1 MSRQSARGP
10 AAARRG
16 AGAAR
21 GPPIRMGSAL
31 SSRLGVSMSI
41 SGGRAAMQRLGLA
54 CLRVVM
60 ENQYLAGMLVMA
72 AGPALAQ
79 SLNALISH
87 ASRLAAGVA
96 WTRVTIGKAE
106 AEDLREWLRNQPRL
120 HNGSNLKLCP
130 RSDADSDS
138 STSDHRIFDYEPEL
152 ESSLRVRFRSAATG
166 RVCFLWLEMPT
177 IARDV
182 PAHDDAAATITVLG
196 RDKAVIKELLME
208 GRRLKRDKLQ
218 KYLHVI
224 TVYNYKQDD
233 YGLGWNHG
241 RPTDK
246 KPPGRSIDSVILAP
260 RISGSGGSHEEID
273 QARALLEDAREFLGA
288 ERWYADRGIPYR
300 RGYLLHGMPGG
311 GKSSLVMAIASELKL
326 PIYLLTLSSDQMCD
340 DALLQLMQTMTTTP
354 SILLLEDVDAAHTA
368 VAVREID
375 TDIGVD
381 SRQQE
386 QPLQTEEEEGEMAR
400 GEQSAAMMISITE
413 RLLEQHKDEGKQ
425 RARERE
431 QEREEERGRRGNGR
445 LTLSG
450 LLNALDGPTATMG
463 RLLFMTTNHKSLIDS
478 ALLRSGRIDYE
489 LSFGAVTQRQC
500 ERLFSRFYCDY
511 SPIAAA
517 GQVGSAKVRSPASKR
532 KHPDL
537 EIEGMA
543 REFAMAVHSSGLQLS
558 AADVQGHLMRH
569 KKSPP
574 DALRSVFAELLGAAT
589 EESPSSG
596 SGRSAGNM
604 KPPKNEVSDLAEARA
619 EIASLRQTVAAAQA
633 EITRMGAMVSNTGN
647 LPRREAQGTTPED

>member
-1 MSRQSARGP
+1 
-10 AAARRG
+10 
-16 AGAAR
+16 
-21 GPPIRMGSAL
+21 MGWAL
-31 SSRLGVSMSI
+31 SMLRVTGAVRLRQLAV
-41 SGGRAAMQRLGLA
+41 A

-79 SLNALISH
+79 SLWSVMSRI
-87 ASRLAAGVA
+87 SRLAAGVA

-152 ESSLRVRFRSAATG
+152 ETSLRVRFRSAATG
-166 RVCFLWLEMPT
+166 RVCWLWLEMPT
-177 IARDV
+177 MAGDV
-182 PAHDDAAATITVLG
+182 PTHDDAAATITVLG
-196 RDKAVIKELLME
+196 RDKGVIKELLME
-208 GRRLKRDKLQ
+208 GRKLKRDKLQ

-241 RPTDK
+241 RATDK
-246 KPPGRSIDSVILAP
+246 KPPGRSIDSVILP
-260 RISGSGGSHEEID
+260 PQISASDGSREEVD
-273 QARALLEDAREFLGA
+273 RARALLEDAREFLGA

-340 DALLQLMQTMTTTP
+340 DALLQLMQTMTMTP

-368 VAVREID
+368 VAVREINAD
-375 TDIGVD
+375 TPVE
-381 SRQQE
+381 SKQQE
-386 QPLQTEEEEGEMAR
+386 PPTQTEEGEGEKAS
-400 GEQSAAMMISITE
+400 GEQNAAMMILTE
-413 RLLEQHKDEGKQ
+413 RLLEQRKDEGKQ

-431 QEREEERGRRGNGR
+431 QEREEERARRGKGR
-445 LTLSG
+445 LTLAG

-478 ALLRSGRIDYE
+478 ALLRAGRIDYE
-489 LSFGAVTQRQC
+489 LIFEPVTQHQC

-511 SPIAAA
+511 SPIALTAA
-517 GQVGSAKVRSPASKR
+517 GQVGTAKVRSSRGKQKR
-532 KHPDL
+532 HDL
-537 EIEGMA
+537 ETERMA
-543 REFAMAVHSSGLQLS
+543 REFALAIHSSGLQFS

-569 KKSPP
+569 KKSPS
-574 DALRSVFAELLGAAT
+574 DALRSVFSELLRARRAVGPSGCVNNT
-589 EESPSSG
+589 GNKSDRESSLEEL
-596 SGRSAGNM
+596 
-604 KPPKNEVSDLAEARA
+604 ELAKARA

-633 EITRMGAMVSNTGN
+633 EITRMSSMVSRVGD
-647 LPRREAQGTTPED
+647 LPQTQGTGPTTIS